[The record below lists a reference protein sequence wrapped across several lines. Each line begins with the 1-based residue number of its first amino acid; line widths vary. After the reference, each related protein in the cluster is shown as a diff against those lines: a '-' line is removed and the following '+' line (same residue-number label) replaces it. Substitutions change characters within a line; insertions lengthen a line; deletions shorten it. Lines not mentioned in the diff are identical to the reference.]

1 MKKDGGKLKV
11 VRGGKGDYMLPSI
24 VRVAD
29 GDFVIF
35 ILDLGLGKNLSK
47 FE

>member
-29 GDFVIF
+29 GDFCYF
-35 ILDLGLGKNLSK
+35 YFGLGPRQK
-47 FE
+47 FEQV